1 MSKLKIAVLISGRGS
16 NLKALIEQCNEPD
29 FPAEIVLVI
38 TNKRDAGG
46 LEYAQKAGIPYK
58 FIDHKAFPNREAFDL
73 AIHADLLVA
82 GVQFVCLAGFMRV
95 LSKTFVDKWHDKMLN
110 IHPSIL
116 PSFQGLHT
124 HERAIEAGVKYH
136 GCTVHFVRSDVDTGP
151 IIAQE
156 IVEVADIDTPE
167 TLGKKV
173 LEREH
178 IAYKRALKFVAHK
191 TFMIKGNRV
200 ETWE

>member
-29 FPAEIVLVI
+29 FPAEIALVI

-95 LSKTFVDKWHDKMLN
+95 LTKTFVDKWHDKMLN

-167 TLGKKV
+167 TLGAKV

-178 IAYKRALKFVAHK
+178 IAYKRALRLVAHK
-191 TFMIKGNRV
+191 TYMIKGNRV